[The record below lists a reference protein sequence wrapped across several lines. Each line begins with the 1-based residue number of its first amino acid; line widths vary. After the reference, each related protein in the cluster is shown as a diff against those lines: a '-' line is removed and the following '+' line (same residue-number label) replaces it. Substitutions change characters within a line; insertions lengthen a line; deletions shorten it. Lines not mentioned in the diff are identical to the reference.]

1 MRVIIVGAGPAGL
14 ISALYLIKG
23 GLSPLILDKE
33 SVIKSTA
40 CGEACGAESLTRI
53 PFDSE
58 RYISKYLKGARLIYP
73 DGKCSYI
80 YKNSVTLERTNW
92 LRGMAREIEKRAGQI
107 RLNPRVVEVKE
118 DGVKLM
124 DGERIGYDILIGADG
139 PNSLVAKHM
148 GVKHQLTAVCQY
160 KLAYDTSDMDYLE
173 FYIDRKF
180 SPDYSWIFP
189 KEGAI
194 NVGTEGSFA
203 KLDAFLGHK
212 GLSGCKVIE
221 KEAGILPTSG
231 VERLVRRNMAL
242 IGDAVST
249 TNPFTGGGLTSII
262 YTSEML
268 AKHITK
274 LEEYEKE
281 VKRHPMASPVL
292 LKARQIL
299 LKLNDNDVERLLSF
313 ITKDTNRSRK
323 LSAIPYIFK
332 NVSLITK
339 LSPLIN
345 VYRALRI
352 SRDYGW

>member
-14 ISALYLIKG
+14 ISSLYLIKE
-23 GLSPLILDKE
+23 GLSPLILDKG

-40 CGEACGAESLTRI
+40 CAEACGAESLNRI
-53 PFDSE
+53 PFYSE
-58 RYISKYLKGARLIYP
+58 QYISKYLKGARLIYP

-80 YKNSVTLERTNW
+80 YKKSVTLDRTNW

-107 RLNPRVVEVKE
+107 RLNSRVVNVKE
-118 DGVKLM
+118 DCVQLAN
-124 DGERIGYDILIGADG
+124 GERLDYDILVGADG
-139 PNSLVAKHM
+139 PNSLVAKYM
-148 GVKHQLTAVCQY
+148 GVKHRLAAVCQY
-160 KLAYDTSDMDYLE
+160 KLAYDTSGMDYLE

-180 SPDYSWIFP
+180 SPDYAWIFP
-189 KEGAI
+189 KEGVI

-203 KLDAFLGHK
+203 KLDAFLADK
-212 GLSGCKVIE
+212 GLSDCKVIG

-231 VERLVRRNMAL
+231 VQRLVRRNMAL

-268 AKHITK
+268 AKHITR

-292 LKARQIL
+292 MKARQIL
-299 LKLNDNDVERLLSF
+299 LKLNDNDVARLLSF
-313 ITKDTNRSRK
+313 ITQDTRSRK
-323 LSAIPYIFK
+323 LSAIPYIFR

-345 VYRALRI
+345 VYRAVKI
-352 SRDYGW
+352 SIDYGW